1 MSFKTADLCDEF
13 WEEVQVATPLL
24 LDFGGVATF
33 SGPIVTVDVFEDN
46 SLVREMLES
55 AGEGRV
61 LVVDG
66 GGSLQRALL
75 GDRLAALAADNGW
88 SGVIIHGCVRD
99 VAELANVRIGVKA
112 LAAVPLA
119 SHKRGRGSSGG
130 PLHFA
135 GITFRPNHYLYADR
149 DGIITA
155 PRDLMADSS

>member
-13 WEEVQVATPLL
+13 WEEVQVAAPLL
-24 LDFGGVATF
+24 HDFGGVTTF
-33 SGPIVTVDVFEDN
+33 AGPMATVDAFEDN
-46 SLVREMLES
+46 TVVREYLES

-75 GDRLAALAADNGW
+75 GDSLAALATENGW
-88 SGVIIHGCVRD
+88 SGIVIHGCVRD
-99 VAELANVRIGVKA
+99 VAELANARIGIRA

-119 SHKRGRGSSGG
+119 SHKRGRGSRGG

-135 GITFRPNHYLYADR
+135 GITFRPNHYLYADG

-155 PRDLMADSS
+155 PRDLLADND